1 MSDLVLSNLTINGRP
16 IGVFDVQPDPP
27 APTFPSVQIGD
38 QIWMTENLQVND
50 DGEGIIVVQSVISN
64 GYEFGP
70 QTYYTY
76 DAAVRV
82 ANSIEG
88 WHLPSE
94 TEFNTLKDYAIS
106 LNYTDTRPFRITYG
120 WNRDQGTNELGLSIL
135 PIGSIR
141 VRYPDVGEPASVG
154 DECCLRTST
163 TTQPTLS
170 VVNFMY
176 GNGWS
181 GFTNYIYNWPK
192 DYYLAVRLIKD

>member
-1 MSDLVLSNLTINGRP
+1 MSDLLSVSNLTINGRP
-16 IGVFDVQPDPP
+16 VGLFEYQPDPP
-27 APTFPSVQIGD
+27 EPTIPSVQIGD

-50 DGEGIIVVQSVISN
+50 GGEGIIVVPSVVAN

-88 WHLPSE
+88 WHLPSD

-120 WNRDQGTNELGLSIL
+120 WSRDQGTNELGLSIL

-141 VRYPDVGEPASVG
+141 ERYPDVGEPVALG
-154 DECCLRTST
+154 DECCLRTSI
-163 TTQPTLS
+163 TQS
-170 VVNFMY
+170 NSSRVNFMY

-181 GFTNYIYNWPK
+181 GFTNYIYGWPI
-192 DYYLAVRLIKD
+192 DYYIAVRLVKD